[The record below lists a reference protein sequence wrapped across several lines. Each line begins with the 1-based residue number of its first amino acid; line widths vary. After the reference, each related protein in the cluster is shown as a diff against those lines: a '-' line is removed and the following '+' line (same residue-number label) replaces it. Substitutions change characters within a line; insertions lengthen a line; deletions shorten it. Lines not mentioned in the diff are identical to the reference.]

1 MELNV
6 QRILD
11 ELVLEI
17 AQLKKDLAV
26 SREEARTYKELLDK
40 ESEEDGI

>member
-17 AQLKKDLAV
+17 AQLKKDLAIK
-26 SREEARTYKELLDK
+26 REEARMYKKELEK
-40 ESEEDGI
+40 VGREDGI

>member
-17 AQLKKDLAV
+17 AQLKKDLAL
-26 SREEARTYKELLDK
+26 EKEKARTYKELLDK

>member
-17 AQLKKDLAV
+17 AQLKKDLAL
-26 SREEARTYKELLDK
+26 EKEKARTYQEKY
-40 ESEEDGI
+40 EEVTKDGI

>member
-6 QRILD
+6 RRILD

-17 AQLKKDLAV
+17 AQLKKDLAI

-40 ESEEDGI
+40 EVK